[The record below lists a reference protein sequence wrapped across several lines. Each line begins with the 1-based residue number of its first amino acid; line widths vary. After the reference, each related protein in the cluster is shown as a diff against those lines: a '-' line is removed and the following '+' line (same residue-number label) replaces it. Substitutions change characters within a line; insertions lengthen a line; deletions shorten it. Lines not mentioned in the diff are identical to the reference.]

1 MKKFLIL
8 LLFIS
13 VCDKAFSQNRIYIS
27 SSGNDLNS
35 GRDSTKPWKTLHKLY
50 RGYTYLLHRGDT
62 LYFSLKRIPESDKR
76 EKITLGAYGAS
87 NQKPVL
93 SLYKKV
99 VRGAFEKQANDVWRV
114 NLRDPSKLNGY
125 TNLTDSNVGFIKVN
139 GVIYGSKFPDQTS
152 LSKNWDFASMDGYL
166 YIKLNDDINPYNI
179 QLAGN
184 YTIIELSDDM
194 TVQDIQ
200 LVGTGGH
207 AIQGDSVSN
216 IEIKHVDIAEIGGSY
231 LPRAKIKNTRY
242 GNGIELFNSATN
254 CLIED
259 CSVSQVFDAAYTM
272 QGGAVNSYFDNVVFR
287 NNIADKNEQ
296 SFELWIKGW
305 KSGFRNCK
313 FINNRCTNSG
323 FGWSH
328 AVRTDKNVGVHLL
341 IHAWEVADGDLLI
354 SGNQFENPRSSYMF
368 SRDKIAGKNSFKS
381 EKNVVLLKSGIPLRS
396 SDSGSLQKQ
405 VRTLQKQTGWEK
417 RTEFR
422 TIK

>member
-8 LLFIS
+8 LLFIL
-13 VCDKAFSQNRIYIS
+13 VCEKAFSQNKIYLS
-27 SSGNDLNS
+27 SSGSDLNS

-50 RGYTYLLHRGDT
+50 RGYSYLLRRGDT
-62 LYFSLKRIPESDKR
+62 LYFSLKRIPASGKK
-76 EKITLGAYGAS
+76 EKITLGAYGNS
-87 NQKPVL
+87 DRKPVL

-99 VRGAFEKQANDVWRV
+99 MPNAFEKQANDIWRI
-114 NLRDPSKLNGY
+114 NLRDSSKLKGY
-125 TNLTDSNVGFIKVN
+125 TNLTDSNIGFIKVN
-139 GVIYGSKFPDQTS
+139 GVIYGSKIADQTS
-152 LSKNWDFASMDGYL
+152 LAQNWDFMSQDGYL
-166 YIKLNDDINPYNI
+166 YVKLNKDINRYTI

-194 TVQDIQ
+194 IVEDLK

-207 AIQGDSVSN
+207 AIQGDGVSN
-216 IEIKHVDIAEIGGSY
+216 VEIKRVDIAEIGGSY

-254 CLIED
+254 CLIEN

-272 QGGAVNSYFDNVVFR
+272 QGAAVNAYFDNVVFR
-287 NNIADKNEQ
+287 NNTADKNEQ

-313 FINNRCTNSG
+313 FIDNRCSNSG

-354 SGNQFENPRSSYMF
+354 SGNQFANPRSSYMF
-368 SRDKIAGKNSFKS
+368 SRGTITGKSSFRS
-381 EKNVVLLKSGIPLRS
+381 GKNVVLLKSGTPLRS
-396 SDSGSLQKQ
+396 SDSGSLKKQ
-405 VRTLQKQTGWEK
+405 VQTFRKQTGWEE